1 VEDEPPGRDRRDRL
15 LPWIAAERSF
25 RALALL
31 AIGIVLITHP
41 HTDWASEV
49 SSFVQKLGLNPQ
61 SNWVRRLTE
70 KISRIGP
77 GRTTLFGIIAIA
89 YGALEAAEAYGLWR
103 ARRWGEWLTVIA
115 TSLLFIPEL
124 WELTKSASLL
134 KVGALVVNAAVVAYL
149 IWRLRSPRRPAD
161 GHGAAAPET
170 TGQ

>member
-1 VEDEPPGRDRRDRL
+1 MEDEPPGRDRRDRL

-103 ARRWGEWLTVIA
+103 ARRWGEWLTVVA